1 MYEIGDKVRIID
13 DFWKFRYNSD
23 DPGGEDPDVDPAMEE
38 YACRIYEIEEI
49 ADKYT
54 TCRYRL
60 KKAHWWWDE
69 RWLEPASQVTINIDE
84 DSIIGVFQN
93 V

>member
-13 DFWKFRYNSD
+13 DFWKFRYNID
-23 DPGGEDPDVDPAMEE
+23 DPGGEDPDVDPAMKE
-38 YACRIYEIEEI
+38 YACRTYEIEEV
-49 ADKYT
+49 ASNYKTY
-54 TCRYRL
+54 RYRL

-69 RWLEPASQVTINIDE
+69 RWLEPVSQAAINIDE